1 MLTEDIV
8 KYGAWLFKVDAD
20 DILSDK
26 RGQHIMRARFAL
38 YLALAR
44 RNVALRGK
52 PHPTGIARSMR
63 RDHST
68 VVYGLERAEY
78 IAQRDPAFATAVE
91 RIASYSHG
99 TEDDAAMREERAC
112 NERLQVLRALHQ
124 QRKEQTMCKA
134 EYIEET
140 INKRL
145 AELKSDVNIWWDG
158 AIYGKDEPASFN
170 VYIGDDETP
179 FFVQDGRY
187 LRIMQHTG
195 RCSVGEVDSV
205 RYYDDVADVL
215 AEMARDGTIKQV
227 EEEDA

>member
-1 MLTEDIV
+1 MLTEDIIN
-8 KYGAWLFKVDAD
+8 YAAWLFKVDAGD
-20 DILSDK
+20 LLSHK
-26 RGQHIMRARFAL
+26 RGQRVMRARFAL

-52 PHPTGIARSMR
+52 PHPTGIGRSVK

-68 VVYGLERAEY
+68 VVYGLKRAEY
-78 IAQRDPAFATAVE
+78 IAQRDPAFAAAVG
-91 RIASYSHG
+91 RIASYNHD
-99 TEDDAAMREERAC
+99 TEDDAAMREEKAC

-124 QRKEQTMCKA
+124 QRKEQTMSKA
-134 EYIEET
+134 EHIEET

-145 AELKSDVNIWWDG
+145 AELNSNVNIWWDG

-195 RCSVGEVDSV
+195 RSSVGEIDSV
-205 RYYDDVADVL
+205 RYYDDVADAL
-215 AEMARDGTIKQV
+215 AALANDGTIKQV